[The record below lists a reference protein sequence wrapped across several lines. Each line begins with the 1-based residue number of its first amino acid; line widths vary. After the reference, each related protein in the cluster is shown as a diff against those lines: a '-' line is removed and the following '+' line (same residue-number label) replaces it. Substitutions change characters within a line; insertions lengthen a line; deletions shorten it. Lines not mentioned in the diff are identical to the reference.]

1 MCVLIESSSVVCRR
15 IWHLFVIQ
23 QVAGFHRAVPSTTLD
38 KACMQFDHILL
49 IFSHLSTPKCII
61 FFLFFVHNSFIDIW
75 QKNGY
80 DTDNL
85 YSHLGDEGLEKSSQK
100 F

>member
-1 MCVLIESSSVVCRR
+1 MFQSNP
-15 IWHLFVIQ
+15 HLSFAAGFGTTLL

-61 FFLFFVHNSFIDIW
+61 FFLFFVHNSFMDIW
-75 QKNGY
+75 HKNWY

-100 F
+100 L